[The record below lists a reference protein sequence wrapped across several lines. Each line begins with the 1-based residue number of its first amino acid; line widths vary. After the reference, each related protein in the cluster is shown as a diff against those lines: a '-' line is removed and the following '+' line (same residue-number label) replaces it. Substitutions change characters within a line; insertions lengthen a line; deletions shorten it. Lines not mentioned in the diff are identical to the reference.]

1 MNFDGAVLV
10 DNKRIQNACDNY
22 KVMDKERDSY
32 INNYITTLTKEF
44 EDLSWW
50 QKFWYE
56 DCPVWGLEK
65 FQYVLKKKYGV
76 GYRSNWTK
84 DTLRGLYQGGVISE
98 EDYDKLNFGYYH
110 NIMVDLMTMVR
121 CGEPVYLN
129 PQQARFVNKFY
140 EDEK

>member
-10 DNKRIQNACDNY
+10 DNRRIQNACDNY
-22 KVMDKERDSY
+22 KVMSRERAEF
-32 INNYITTLTKEF
+32 INKFITILTQEF
-44 EDLSWW
+44 EGLSWW
-50 QKFWYE
+50 QKFCYN
-56 DCPVWGLEK
+56 DDPIYGLEK
-65 FQYVLKKKYGV
+65 FRYVLKKKYGV
-76 GYRSNWTK
+76 DYYSNWYEH
-84 DTLRGLYQGGVISE
+84 DLIGLYKGGVISQ